1 MKLVVY
7 TITLFLSINLFS
19 QKIEVSKLIFSG
31 TFMGG
36 YVDNGAYLNFTGP
49 GLKLQKGNSDLMI
62 GVLPS
67 LRFKEDK
74 GITKNSV
81 ITPSLGFGITYTFKS
96 LAIQIPFYY
105 TSKTTIENGKW
116 KMGIGIGLKINN
128 LLTKNKTVK
137 QC

>member
-74 GITKNSV
+74 GITKNSF

>member
-1 MKLVVY
+1 MKLVVC

-74 GITKNSV
+74 GITKNSF
-81 ITPSLGFGITYTFKS
+81 ITPSLGLGITYTFNTM
-96 LAIQIPFYY
+96 AIQIPFYY
-105 TSKTTIENGKW
+105 ISKTTIENGKW
-116 KMGIGIGLKINN
+116 KIGIGIGLKINN
-128 LLTKNKTVK
+128 LLSKNKTVK
-137 QC
+137 

>member
-1 MKLVVY
+1 MKLIVC
-7 TITLFLSINLFS
+7 TITFFLSFNLFS
-19 QKIEVSKLIFSG
+19 QKTGVSTLIFSG
-31 TFMGG
+31 TFIGG

-49 GLKLQKGNSDLMI
+49 GIKLQKGNSDLMI

-74 GITKNSV
+74 GITKNSF
-81 ITPSLGFGITYTFKS
+81 ITPSLGLGITYTFKS

-137 QC
+137 

>member
-1 MKLVVY
+1 MKLVVC

-74 GITKNSV
+74 GITKNSF
-81 ITPSLGFGITYTFKS
+81 ITPSLGLGITYTFKTM
-96 LAIQIPFYY
+96 AIQIPFYY
-105 TSKTTIENGKW
+105 ISKTTIENGKW
-116 KMGIGIGLKINN
+116 KIGIGIGLKINN
-128 LLTKNKTVK
+128 LLSKNKTVK
-137 QC
+137 